1 MKSYRYWNIANTS
14 IVSEVENYPSEIL
27 FKNNTL
33 NENYTI
39 TMEDIKLMTEA
50 VINKLLNDSEIVPIT
65 PETIL
70 SQDF

>member
-1 MKSYRYWNIANTS
+1 
-14 IVSEVENYPSEIL
+14 
-27 FKNNTL
+27 
-33 NENYTI
+33 
-39 TMEDIKLMTEA
+39 MEDIKLMTEA